1 MGVRRSKL
9 CYSSFIFYW
18 FSLFGSVIGDF
29 VRIPFNILLTL
40 CVITGVGCFL
50 RVGNIVAVS
59 FLVFQAISFS
69 NRCYCLFISLIPAV
83 CFHDDAC
90 PLHHL
95 PRYRHPGVSANGF
108 HKGLFIIVGGAES
121 VDFFKKKEKRGGF
134 EYLFFSI
141 SLSGY
146 VPFPIRY
153 FMHLD
158 PLHSLSPLISFVNS
172 S

>member
-18 FSLFGSVIGDF
+18 FSLFGSVIGVF
-29 VRIPFNILLTL
+29 VRIPFNILLAL
-40 CVITGVGCFL
+40 CVITGVGYFL

-59 FLVFQAISFS
+59 FLVFQATSFS
-69 NRCYCLFISLIPAV
+69 NRCYCLFISLVPAV

-95 PRYRHPGVSANGF
+95 PRYRHPGVSANGL
-108 HKGLFIIVGGAES
+108 HKDVFIIVGGAED
-121 VDFFKKKEKRGGF
+121 VDFFLKKGGGF
-134 EYLFFSI
+134 ECLLFSI

-146 VPFPIRY
+146 APFPMCY

-158 PLHSLSPLISFVNS
+158 PLHSLSPLIFFCK
-172 S
+172 